1 MPEMT
6 PDPVLA
12 KLARF
17 TPNAVDPAE
26 LLFAAGR
33 ASARTP
39 WYWKASVAGSLL
51 VNVACVGVMLTRP
64 EVTHVVPVEPPVA
77 PAIPVVP
84 EPAPVTPLG
93 STPNPWSL
101 QALHHL
107 GDPDRL
113 PQSEPRFEISH
124 SGTPLT
130 VFSARSGELD

>member
-1 MPEMT
+1 MT

-39 WYWKASVAGSLL
+39 WYWKATVAGSLL
-51 VNVACVGVMLTRP
+51 VNVVCAGLLLTRP
-64 EVTHVVPVEPPVA
+64 EVAQVVPVEPVET
-77 PAIPVVP
+77 PATPVP
-84 EPAPVTPLG
+84 EPAPVAAPT

-113 PQSEPRFEISH
+113 PKNEPRFEISH
-124 SGTPLT
+124 SGIPLT
-130 VFSARSGELD
+130 VLSARSGELD

>member
-1 MPEMT
+1 MPQMT

-12 KLARF
+12 KLSRF
-17 TPNAVDPAE
+17 TPAAVDPAE

-39 WYWKASVAGSLL
+39 WYWKAAVAGSLM
-51 VNVACVGVMLTRP
+51 VNVVCVGLLVFRSPDSERIVPTDPIAAPLPVP
-64 EVTHVVPVEPPVA
+64 EPVPVVVPVSMPD
-77 PAIPVVP
+77 
-84 EPAPVTPLG
+84 
-93 STPNPWSL
+93 PWSL

-124 SGTPLT
+124 SEKPLT
-130 VFSARSGELD
+130 VLSARSGELD